1 MSEDE
6 KMLEAQNIVDDISD
20 EHGEFAPFGSIT
32 LDEARDTVES
42 YGYEG
47 NDLEDIAK
55 LIVSLMGGLL

>member
-1 MSEDE
+1 
-6 KMLEAQNIVDDISD
+6 VDDISD

-55 LIVSLMGGLL
+55 LVVSLMGGLL